1 MEHESNWRELRPD
14 KSATV
19 GDSPRDPVT
28 AGGEEAFRYTRRV
41 PKPTNL
47 VRSFALLSLI
57 SISVICFVAALLLSR
72 FMENALVQRDAI
84 VTAELIQS
92 IAEHEEPDLTFDRPE
107 LLSDEEGLG
116 ELFIHITKIPDV
128 LRANVFAPDRSI
140 VWSNDR
146 DLVGQRFVD
155 NEELDEALR
164 GKMVVELGRLSGST
178 KHEHAFFDVGVT
190 EFVENYVPIKAR
202 DRGEVVGVV
211 EIYRTPAALF
221 DTIRRG
227 TWLVWSIALASGV
240 FLYATLFWVVHRAA
254 NVMREQHALLVESE
268 TMVAVGEMAT
278 AVAHGIRNPL
288 ASIRSSAELALEE
301 ETTAIGHE
309 ATQDVILE
317 VDRIG
322 QWLREM
328 LLFARPERGEL
339 FEVDLG
345 KTVRESLDN
354 FQVTMTRQRIRPQV
368 EISDD
373 LPPVK
378 GDARLLSQ
386 MFNSVI
392 ANAVEAMPNG
402 GSLDV
407 RARLCRERREL
418 EMTLSDTGCGIPRA
432 HLDQVLKPFFTSK
445 RSGLG
450 IGLQLVK
457 RIVER
462 HGGRVMLSSVEGQG
476 TTVTLVYPVGGG

>member
-1 MEHESNWRELRPD
+1 M
-14 KSATV
+14 
-19 GDSPRDPVT
+19 
-28 AGGEEAFRYTRRV
+28 

-57 SISVICFVAALLLSR
+57 SIAVICSVAALLLSR
-72 FMENALVQRDAI
+72 FMERALVQRDAI

-92 IAEHEEPDLTFDRPE
+92 IAEHEEPELAFDRPE
-107 LLSDEEGLG
+107 LLTDEEGLG

-140 VWSNDR
+140 VWSNDLA
-146 DLVGQRFVD
+146 LVGQRFVD
-155 NEELDEALR
+155 NDELEEALR
-164 GKMVVELGRLSGST
+164 GEMVVELGRVAKST
-178 KHEHAFFDVGVT
+178 KNEHAFFPDGVT
-190 EFVENYVPIKAR
+190 DFVENYVPIWAH
-202 DRGEVVGVV
+202 DHSMVVGVV
-211 EIYRTPAALF
+211 EIYRTPVALF
-221 DTIRRG
+221 ETIRDG

-240 FLYATLFWVVHRAA
+240 FLYTTLFWVVHRAA
-254 NVMREQHALLVESE
+254 NVMRRQHALLVESE

-301 ETTAIGHE
+301 ETTEIGRE
-309 ATQDVILE
+309 ATRDVILE

-345 KTVRESLDN
+345 ETVRRSLDN
-354 FQVTMTRQRIRPQV
+354 FQRTMARQHIRSQV
-368 EISDD
+368 HIADA

-378 GDARLLSQ
+378 GDAQLLTQ
-386 MFNSVI
+386 MFNSII

-407 RARLCRERREL
+407 RAALCHEGKEL
-418 EMTLSDTGCGIPRA
+418 EMTLSDTGAGIPRA

-462 HGGRVMLSSVEGQG
+462 HGGRIVLSSVEGQG
-476 TTVTLVYPVGGG
+476 TTVTLIYPVAGA

>member
-1 MEHESNWRELRPD
+1 MAQEFNRQEPRPHEGS
-14 KSATV
+14 
-19 GDSPRDPVT
+19 G
-28 AGGEEAFRYTRRV
+28 GGEAPHPRATGGSAWTPRNLREV

-57 SISVICFVAALLLSR
+57 SIAVICSVAALLLSR
-72 FMENALVQRDAI
+72 FMERALVQRDAI

-92 IAEHEEPDLTFDRPE
+92 IAEHEEPELAFDRPE
-107 LLSDEEGLG
+107 LLTDEEGLG

-140 VWSNDR
+140 VWSNDLA
-146 DLVGQRFVD
+146 LVGQRFVD
-155 NEELDEALR
+155 NDELEEALR
-164 GKMVVELGRLSGST
+164 GEMVVELGRVAKST
-178 KHEHAFFDVGVT
+178 KNEHAFFPDGVT
-190 EFVENYVPIKAR
+190 DFVENYVPIWAH
-202 DRGEVVGVV
+202 DHSMVVGVV
-211 EIYRTPAALF
+211 EIYRTPVALF
-221 DTIRRG
+221 ETIRDG

-240 FLYATLFWVVHRAA
+240 FLYTTLFWVVHRAA
-254 NVMREQHALLVESE
+254 NVMRRQHALLVESE

-301 ETTAIGHE
+301 ETTEIGRE
-309 ATQDVILE
+309 ATRDVILE

-345 KTVRESLDN
+345 ETVRRSLDN
-354 FQVTMTRQRIRPQV
+354 FQRTMARQHIRSQV
-368 EISDD
+368 HIADA

-378 GDARLLSQ
+378 GDAQLLTQ
-386 MFNSVI
+386 MFNSII

-407 RARLCRERREL
+407 RAALCREGKEL
-418 EMTLSDTGCGIPRA
+418 EMTLSDTGTGIPRA

-462 HGGRVMLSSVEGQG
+462 HGGRIMLSSVEGQG
-476 TTVTLVYPVGGG
+476 TTVTLTYPVPGA

>member
-1 MEHESNWRELRPD
+1 MAHESSWREPRHQEGSSGENAP
-14 KSATV
+14 STGATT
-19 GDSPRDPVT
+19 GTEFTPRNIR
-28 AGGEEAFRYTRRV
+28 EV

-57 SISVICFVAALLLSR
+57 SIAAICCVAALLLSR
-72 FMENALVQRDAI
+72 FMERALVERDAI

-92 IAEHEEPDLTFDRPE
+92 IAEHEEPELAFDRPE

-128 LRANVFAPDRSI
+128 LRANVFAPDRAI
-140 VWSNDR
+140 VWSNDLA
-146 DLVGQRFVD
+146 LVGRRFVD
-155 NEELDEALR
+155 NDELEEALR
-164 GKMVVELGRLSGST
+164 GEMVVELGKVAKST
-178 KHEHAFFDVGVT
+178 KNEHAFFPDGVT
-190 EFVENYVPIKAR
+190 DFVENYVPIWAH
-202 DRGEVVGVV
+202 DHSMVVGVV
-211 EIYRTPAALF
+211 EIYRTPVALF
-221 DTIRRG
+221 ETIRDG

-240 FLYATLFWVVHRAA
+240 FLYTTLFWVVHRAA
-254 NVMREQHALLVESE
+254 NVMRRQHALLVESE

-301 ETTAIGHE
+301 ETTEIGRE
-309 ATQDVILE
+309 ATRDVILE

-345 KTVRESLDN
+345 ETVRRSLDN
-354 FQVTMTRQRIRPQV
+354 FQRTMARQHIRSQV
-368 EISDD
+368 HIADA

-378 GDARLLSQ
+378 GDAQLLTQ
-386 MFNSVI
+386 MFNSII

-407 RARLCRERREL
+407 RAALCREGKEL
-418 EMTLSDTGCGIPRA
+418 EMTLSDTGTGIPRA

-462 HGGRVMLSSVEGQG
+462 HGGRIMLSSVEGQG
-476 TTVTLVYPVGGG
+476 TTVTLIYPVAGA